1 MVSCGPGTNQPGG
14 YLSRPACPAA
24 ARRSR
29 DRHTSK
35 ARVALR
41 ELGSRRARRRAAL
54 AVRRIGWRRCQRAV
68 MVERLDTGPQRRL
81 QRIVGNAGVRSGG
94 RVVRIALHGFTI
106 ELGQLRVQA
115 TVSGV

>member
-1 MVSCGPGTNQPGG
+1 
-14 YLSRPACPAA
+14 
-24 ARRSR
+24 
-29 DRHTSK
+29 
-35 ARVALR
+35 
-41 ELGSRRARRRAAL
+41 
-54 AVRRIGWRRCQRAV
+54 